1 MDILTKLKKRTGETD
16 EDLLAVLLDDAKN
29 AILSRRFPFGD
40 YPVNASGET
49 VIEDRYVD
57 LQYRIAV
64 DLYNKQ
70 GAEGQTVH
78 KENGID
84 RTFESSWISEQ
95 LLSEVIPYCGVT
107 T

>member
-29 AILSRRFPFGD
+29 AILSRRFPYGD
-40 YPVNASGET
+40 YPVNANGET
-49 VIEDRYVD
+49 VIEDRYTD

-84 RTFESSWISEQ
+84 RTFENSWISEQ
-95 LLSEVIPYCGVT
+95 LLSEVIPYCGIAN
-107 T
+107 

>member
-16 EDLLAVLLDDAKN
+16 TDQLELLLDDAKN

-49 VIEDRYVD
+49 VIEDRYLD

>member
-1 MDILTKLKKRTGETD
+1 MDILTKLKKRTGED
-16 EDLLAVLLDDAKN
+16 DDYLLEVLLDDAKN
-29 AILSRRFPFGD
+29 AILNRRFPYGD
-40 YPVNASGET
+40 YPVDGEGNT
-49 VIEDRYVD
+49 VIEDRYLD
-57 LQYRIAV
+57 LQYRIAL

-70 GAEGQTVH
+70 GAEGQLVH

-107 T
+107 S

>member
-107 T
+107 S

>member
-16 EDLLAVLLDDAKN
+16 EYLLAVLLDDAKN

-49 VIEDRYVD
+49 VIEDRYLD

-84 RTFESSWISEQ
+84 RTFQNAWISEQ